1 MSRSSERRT
10 NKNEPQTMTL
20 APPSCGGRLWL
31 AVDEIELTPAQADIT
46 DRICTLLLSVP
57 LDVRP
62 ALLERIVHLY
72 RRALEQEQEQERLRL
87 SNEQAAANVAAVI
100 RAVGRRYAEIMVAG
114 GHVGGTA

>member
-1 MSRSSERRT
+1 
-10 NKNEPQTMTL
+10 MTL

-31 AVDEIELTPAQADIT
+31 AVDEIELTAAQADIT

-62 ALLERIVHLY
+62 ALLERIVHRY
-72 RRALEQEQEQERLRL
+72 RRALEQEQPRL
-87 SNEQAAANVAAVI
+87 SNEPAAANVAAVI